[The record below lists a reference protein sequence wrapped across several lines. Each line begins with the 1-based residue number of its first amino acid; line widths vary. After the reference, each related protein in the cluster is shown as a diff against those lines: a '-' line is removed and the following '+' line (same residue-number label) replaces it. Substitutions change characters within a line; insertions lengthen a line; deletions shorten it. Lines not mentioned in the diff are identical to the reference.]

1 MKILIGADICVT
13 DSNKALFET
22 SDIQELI
29 GTELRA
35 RLDEADVR
43 IFNLEGPLTDKST
56 PINKCGPNLRMPEA
70 SIRGIRLLRP
80 TVLGLANNHIMD
92 HGEQGYQSTVRLL
105 NAGNIPFVGCGDDL
119 LNASKPYI
127 IEKGKRK
134 IGVYAC
140 AEHEFTIVSQNAPG
154 ANPYDPL
161 ETFDHIQNLKQQ
173 CDYLIV
179 LFHGGKEY
187 YRYPSPDIQRI
198 FRKMAQKGADLVIAQ
213 HTHCIGCFE
222 EYEGS
227 TLIYGQGNFIFDNN
241 SDEYW
246 DSGLLVQVNLQNE
259 TSKVEFIPFVK
270 KQGGVIRMPDANQS
284 ARLMD
289 GFYVRSKQVQDRA
302 FVQKKYREFALSQI
316 ETYLRFV
323 HGNNFWFKV
332 ANKLMGGKL
341 VFKMYQGKGALV
353 ALLNMIECE
362 AHHELLITAIK
373 ALYKRQS

>member
-1 MKILIGADICVT
+1 MKIIIGADICVT

-29 GTELRA
+29 GAELST
-35 RLDEADVR
+35 RLNEADVR

-56 PINKCGPNLRMPEA
+56 PINKCGPNLRMPED
-70 SIRGIRLLRP
+70 SIHGLCSLRP

-105 NAGNIPFVGCGDDL
+105 NAANIPFVGCGDNL
-119 LNASKPYI
+119 TSASKPYI
-127 IEKGKRK
+127 IEKEKRK

-140 AEHEFTIVSQNAPG
+140 AEHEFTIAGENTPG

-161 ETFDHIQNLKQQ
+161 ETFDHIWALKQQ

-198 FRKMAQKGADLVIAQ
+198 FRKMAQKGADLVVAQ

-227 TLIYGQGNFIFDNN
+227 TLIYGQGNFIFDSN

-259 TSKVEFIPFVK
+259 GSKVEFVPFVK
-270 KQGGVIRMPDANQS
+270 KQGGVIRTPDANQS
-284 ARLMD
+284 AMLLD
-289 GFYVRSKQVQDRA
+289 GFYERSKQVKNQTV
-302 FVQKKYREFALSQI
+302 VQEKYREVALSQI
-316 ETYLRFV
+316 ETYLRFI

-332 ANKLMGGKL
+332 ANKLLGGKL
-341 VFKMYQGKGALV
+341 VFKMYQGKGALL

-362 AHHELLITAIK
+362 AHHELLVTAIK
-373 ALYKRQS
+373 TLHKIQS